1 MNKKSEILSLDA
13 SVNQNEKIHSPP
25 IVNKDLIEVKNMNN
39 SNKTSIQT
47 QTSSLVDSGVQTTL
61 DSIDTHKRRSQK
73 SSPPNDISSENDS
86 ERIEIPTRDNFK
98 QVRSR
103 DKSNEKRKIFSSSPK
118 RVSVMHQVSS
128 TESITTSE
136 SSKSGT
142 KSGGAGVNSSVDL
155 TRISATNEHFI
166 ATGPSPGY
174 RVTHPRVSR
183 SPVSFVRQ
191 EKFAQNPST
200 KQISKEKQ
208 STASTLTSTIV
219 SSSVCSTI
227 TNVTLPPNNANS
239 KNFSPANVQS
249 NECEKLSDFDKS
261 LTTYNNKGKSSKER
275 SLTIQSDSNKLY
287 DFNLDDG
294 TDDEM
299 TTDTSI
305 FENDEILQILFKK
318 TYFYQSKL
326 K

>member
-13 SVNQNEKIHSPP
+13 GDNQNEKIYSPP
-25 IVNKDLIEVKNMNN
+25 IVKKDLIEVKNIDNCT
-39 SNKTSIQT
+39 KTSIQT
-47 QTSSLVDSGVQTTL
+47 QTSTLVDSGVQTTL

-73 SSPPNDISSENDS
+73 SSLPNDISSENDS

-98 QVRSR
+98 QARSR
-103 DKSNEKRKIFSSSPK
+103 EKSNEKRKIFSSSPK

-128 TESITTSE
+128 TESITSE

-142 KSGGAGVNSSVDL
+142 KSGGVGVNSSVDL

-166 ATGPSPGY
+166 ATGPSPGF

-191 EKFAQNPST
+191 DKFAKNSST
-200 KQISKEKQ
+200 KQMSKEKQ

-227 TNVTLPPNNANS
+227 TNVTLPPNNASS
-239 KNFSPANVQS
+239 KNFSSANVQS

-261 LTTYNNKGKSSKER
+261 LTTYNKTKSSKER

-299 TTDTSI
+299 STDTSI